1 MYSSTYPQ
9 NTYTQQRLTNLP
21 VGAVATMGLVGA
33 LLGGVVTAA
42 RDMRGVRAGTM
53 DQGELAGDVLKE
65 ALGTGLATAA
75 GTAAG
80 GVFFRNGV
88 LALATMAAV
97 GVGTK
102 YLYDGLV
109 GAARAART
117 EKSAVD
123 VPVKV
128 TSKKA

>member
-1 MYSSTYPQ
+1 MYYTTYPQ
-9 NTYTQQRLTNLP
+9 NAYTQQRLTNLP

-42 RDMRGVRAGTM
+42 RDMRDVRAGTM

-80 GVFFRNGV
+80 GLFFRNGV

-109 GAARAART
+109 GAARAARADKAT
-117 EKSAVD
+117 VE